1 MGGIRRIDECPHAIL
16 RPISAM
22 AMDTEGY
29 MGRAFLAVAVTLF
42 GISLANA
49 QTDVLIEIDRGR
61 TEGLFTKAPVFQR
74 AILSKPAT
82 PTQTAVLFFR
92 GYPGIARIQSVA
104 DKQPNLL
111 PFMRMNQQ
119 IFQEEG
125 IALVIMDCPTDQWGV
140 RGPHPTSCLD
150 DYRSSKEHADD
161 VRSVIA
167 KLRDEH
173 GISKIYVLGHSFG
186 TISSRW
192 LATNLGNEIAG
203 SIHSAA
209 INVSNPKE
217 NGYSLSSFA
226 YDSIAASTLHIHHE
240 NDACRVT
247 PYSIVKEYAGENLVT
262 VRGGVRGGDPC
273 GGTHLHSYQGREEL
287 VVRSIISWIKSK
299 KVDRLIG
306 E

>member
-1 MGGIRRIDECPHAIL
+1 MV
-16 RPISAM
+16 
-22 AMDTEGY
+22 MDTGGY
-29 MGRAFLAVAVTLF
+29 TEKAFLAVAVVLF
-42 GISLANA
+42 CISLAHA

-61 TEGLFTKAPVFQR
+61 TEGVFTKSPVFQR
-74 AILSKPAT
+74 AILTKPAKLT
-82 PTQTAVLFFR
+82 ETAVLFFR
-92 GYPGIARIQSVA
+92 GNPGIARIQSVA
-104 DKQPNLL
+104 DKQRNLL

-125 IALVIMDCPTDQWGV
+125 IALVIMDCPTDQWGAP
-140 RGPHPTSCLD
+140 GPLPTSCHD
-150 DYRSSKEHADD
+150 SYRSSKEHADD

-167 KLRDEH
+167 RLRDQH
-173 GISKIYVLGHSFG
+173 GFSKIYVMGHSLG

-192 LATNLGNEIAG
+192 LAKNLGNEITG
-203 SIHSAA
+203 SIHSSA
-209 INVSNPKE
+209 INVATPK
-217 NGYSLSSFA
+217 GYGNSFSGFP
-226 YDSIAASTLHIHHE
+226 YDTIAAPILHVHNE

-262 VRGGVRGGDPC
+262 VRGGVPEGDPC

-287 VVRSIISWIKSK
+287 VVRSIISWIKTK

>member
-1 MGGIRRIDECPHAIL
+1 
-16 RPISAM
+16 
-22 AMDTEGY
+22 
-29 MGRAFLAVAVTLF
+29 MGRAFLAVAVALF

-61 TEGLFTKAPVFQR
+61 KEGIFTRSPVFQR
-74 AILSKPAT
+74 AILSKPVT
-82 PTQTAVLFFR
+82 PTETAVLFFR

-104 DKQPNLL
+104 DKQRNLL
-111 PFMRMNQQ
+111 PFMRMNQH

-125 IALVIMDCPTDQWGV
+125 IALVIMDCPTDEWGAP
-140 RGPHPTSCLD
+140 GPEPTSCLD
-150 DYRSSKEHADD
+150 GYRSSKEHAED

-192 LATNLGNEIAG
+192 LAKNLGNEING

-209 INVSNPKE
+209 QNVSNPKG
-217 NGYSLSSFA
+217 NGYSLLGFA
-226 YDSIAASTLHIHHE
+226 YDTIAAPTLHVHHE
-240 NDACRVT
+240 NDGCRVT
-247 PYSIVKEYAGENLVT
+247 PYSIVKKYAGENLVT
-262 VRGGVRGGDPC
+262 VRGGVPGGDPC

-287 VVRSIISWIKSK
+287 VVRSIISWIKSR